1 MLDNWNRPKR
11 PVDAEIDE
19 GVEEA
24 KKRLA
29 DIQIQVK
36 EKKLPVLVVLEGW
49 DAAGKGSVLGKVI
62 KDLDPRFFDVRT
74 MDKPSEEELR
84 RPFLYKYFAQLPE
97 AGKFMFL
104 EGGWMDELNSQLL
117 HGKISEDEYERGI
130 RSVECF
136 ERQHADHGYLLVKF
150 FFHITKKEQRR
161 RMDRLLEDKN
171 TSWRVSDKDKWQNKN
186 YDKCCRQFDYFMQR
200 FEDSRSP
207 WNIIDAKHHK
217 WAQLELMS
225 VLLEKLDESLE
236 AGVQEAAIPENRFR
250 LRSMPMLSEVELNQD
265 MDVMEYRKQ
274 LGRRCRLSSPMK
286 AGMRQARAVI

>member
-136 ERQHADHGYLLVKF
+136 ERQLADNGYLLVKF

-274 LGRRCRLSSPMK
+274 LAKCQKKLAK
-286 AGMRQARAVI
+286 LHNEL